1 MTIQEERSHYQ
12 MIRLIFMR
20 KSCF

>member
-1 MTIQEERSHYQ
+1 MTIQDERSHYQ
-12 MIRLIFMR
+12 LIRLIFMR